1 VDASATCPS
10 KNRATISW
18 NRMKCVSIE
27 CSQRTPNTGGSNF
40 NPIKLHL
47 TNAGKQVKTTYEVLL
62 GRRPCVRIANTV
74 SALTKNRKISLPSSS
89 IDLASD
95 DIRRTS
101 AATPKRTRSV
111 HWSLVLSEPDSGFA
125 KPATRLKPRA
135 VATLCAL
142 GANSNAVL
150 LYDVLRSLPLPSTD
164 ASTENQTE
172 QNHY

>member
-1 VDASATCPS
+1 
-10 KNRATISW
+10 
-18 NRMKCVSIE
+18 MKCVSIE

-47 TNAGKQVKTTYEVLL
+47 TKAGKQVKTTYEVLL

-111 HWSLVLSEPDSGFA
+111 HWSLVLSARILVLQGQQRVLNRALSRRFA
-125 KPATRLKPRA
+125 PWEQTATPFFYTMFCEVCLCQALMHPRKIRPSRII
-135 VATLCAL
+135 TESNK
-142 GANSNAVL
+142 NSIIGKLN
-150 LYDVLRSLPLPSTD
+150 RG
-164 ASTENQTE
+164 
-172 QNHY
+172 